1 MCFVASH
8 VFNAHATAQLNITM
22 HGLDCIIKRTMVHVI
37 YRVKDREKDVCQVTI
52 LFSHFSS
59 VPSHNASFI

>member
-1 MCFVASH
+1 MCLVVSH
-8 VFNAHATAQLNITM
+8 AFNAHATAQLNITM
-22 HGLDCIIKRTMVHVI
+22 RVSNYIIKRTIVHVI

-59 VPSHNASFI
+59 VL